1 MNILWLVSEFFGT
14 FAVLLAVLSTG
25 NYLAIGATY
34 AAVAFLVGA
43 GSGGQV
49 NPAVSLI
56 MLLKGTLD
64 PTHFVGYIGAQLL
77 GALAAYY
84 AWKAINQLN

>member
-1 MNILWLVSEFFGT
+1 LRQAPAPSLCLLW
-14 FAVLLAVLSTG
+14 
-25 NYLAIGATY
+25 YY

-84 AWKAINQLN
+84 AWKTINQLN